1 MTRRAATLLLCLAA
15 CGCGSSGPDADQQ
28 AVLQAIAAGQAESF
42 CLQPLLRGEAGA
54 IPARMEMAGFEDLAA
69 AAGPPDVRLQSGA
82 QLGGVRIA
90 DDPACVG
97 ALVPRVSGDR
107 AVAAF
112 FLPDRL
118 EEFGLRRAGARWT
131 VVSRGTT
138 DR

>member
-1 MTRRAATLLLCLAA
+1 MTLRAATLLLCLAA
-15 CGCGSSGPDADQQ
+15 CGCGSIGPDRDQQ
-28 AVLQAIAAGQAESF
+28 AVLRTIAAGQGESF

-54 IPARMEMAGFEDLAA
+54 IPARMELAGFEDLAA
-69 AAGPPDVRLQSGA
+69 AAGPSDMRLQSGA
-82 QLGGVRIA
+82 RLGGVRIA

-107 AVAAF
+107 AAAAF

-118 EEFGLRRAGARWT
+118 EEFGLRRAGERWT
-131 VVSRGTT
+131 VVSRSTT